1 MSKKNEKNN
10 KSREYIKYC
19 KKRRKNEKK
28 VNFYFNNDNF
38 NSSIENGVCVV
49 DFFATWCGPC
59 KMLAPVFE
67 ELSGEMEEV
76 NFFKVDVDQALDIA
90 RKYAITTVPTMII
103 FKDGEVVDKMIGF
116 LPKEHIKSKIQTQL

>member
-1 MSKKNEKNN
+1 MAKIINTSQFRGSVE
-10 KSREYIKYC
+10 
-19 KKRRKNEKK
+19 
-28 VNFYFNNDNF
+28 
-38 NSSIENGVCVV
+38 ENQGVVVV

-67 ELSGEMEEV
+67 ELSGEMNDV

-90 RKYAITTVPTMII
+90 RKYAITTVPTMLI

-116 LPKEHIKSKIQTQL
+116 LPKEHIKAKIEAQL